1 MSRIILAVDDSKMVL
16 RIVSTA
22 IESLGYRPVTASNGE
37 MAMQLLESI
46 GAEVDLILLDWN
58 MPQMDGF
65 ETLTA
70 LKRHPRWNAIP
81 VMMVTTESERR
92 AIVSAIQAGAKHYLT
107 KPFNSQDLVTRILE
121 CLEVGA

>member
-22 IESLGYRPVTASNGE
+22 IESLGYRPVTANNGE
-37 MAMQLLESI
+37 MAMQLLESLW
-46 GAEVDLILLDWN
+46 AEVDLILLDWN
-58 MPQMDGF
+58 MPRMDGF

-70 LKRHPRWNAIP
+70 IKRHPQWNAIP
-81 VMMVTTESERR
+81 VMMVTTESERQ
-92 AIVSAIQAGAKHYLT
+92 AIVRAVQAGAKHYLT

-121 CLEVGA
+121 CLEVET